1 MISRRPLIVG
11 FVCLAIYIFSSA
23 AFATTRGYVYQPG
36 RVYTVNT
43 ALGVATQI
51 IIEPEEK
58 VLDFGT
64 GFSAGWEIVRRDNI
78 FYIKPKDV
86 DAETNM
92 YIRTEKRSYLIDLR
106 LVSKDW
112 RTLNDAKA
120 AGVNYIVQFVYPE
133 DPQKKANTDSTAVLT
148 PPKLPTSVVTGDAPA
163 SKPIAPSGVNIEP
176 DGRRN
181 YHSNYELAVNDDSK
195 WLAPLRVY
203 DDGVFTYLHFA
214 PGTPSAAIFGR
225 SSLRAQEYVVN
236 KTVASDTGVIVQGL
250 HAVLIVRYGNN
261 TVALGGS

>member
-1 MISRRPLIVG
+1 MIFRRLLIVG
-11 FVCLAIYIFSSA
+11 TIYLALVCSSNV
-23 AFATTRGYVYQPG
+23 FATTRGYVYQPG
-36 RVYTVNT
+36 KVYTVNT

-92 YIRTEKRSYLIDLR
+92 YIRTERRSYLIDLR

-133 DPQKKANTDSTAVLT
+133 DPTKKQNNDAVILT
-148 PPKLPTSVVTGDAPA
+148 KPKLETSVVAGDAPPG
-163 SKPIAPSGVNIEP
+163 KPIAASGVHIEP

-181 YHSNYELAVNDDSK
+181 YHSNYEIAVNDDAK
-195 WLAPLRVY
+195 WLSPIRVY

-214 PGTPSAAIFGR
+214 SGTPSAAIFGR

-250 HAVLIVRYGNN
+250 HAVLIIRYGNH
-261 TVALGGS
+261 TVAIRRR